1 MPTFNNIKIKNC
13 KAAVLSLWLYADM
26 NAAIKLHS
34 SFGRICDR
42 LPRST
47 EEETFSH
54 R

>member
-1 MPTFNNIKIKNC
+1 MPTFNKNKKNC

-34 SFGRICDR
+34 SSAESVTVCRAA
-42 LPRST
+42 LK
-47 EEETFSH
+47 ETFSH